1 MENYFILETIRFHLK
16 QADTL
21 VIRGWYPK
29 ENTKKGRLEACLDG
43 RRLPLAA
50 SVESGVEIRQKY
62 LAAGE
67 DVNEEVRARIALPQ
81 DWREAK
87 ELEICCDANG
97 QCVPVRR
104 ISVHKLKKLDASVD
118 YYVESESAQGDSF
131 AIAGWAMGRE
141 PVEISLKSAGGAVSD
156 IKIETFYRRDVAAV
170 YEEADESYQAG
181 FRVKARARG
190 SASLKLEL
198 RSGGR
203 ASVYKTSTERLKKG
217 RAMTPGVLQKAFGYY
232 QRNGLAATFKKI
244 KKKMFREP
252 EVTYHVWRKKR
263 LPAPGELEEQRK
275 AVFKRALKFS
285 VAVPLYRTP
294 ERYLREMIRS
304 VMEQTYSNWEL
315 CLCDGGGAESP
326 LTPILEE
333 YARSDGRIR
342 FRTLDRNL
350 GISGNTNAAVEMATG
365 DFILFADHDDLIAP
379 EALYEFARALEGNPQ
394 ADMIYSDEDK
404 VDMEGK
410 TYFEPNFKPDLNI
423 DLLCSVNYICHLTGV
438 SRKLLKRAGGFR
450 SEFDGAQDYDFI
462 LRCVE
467 RADFVY
473 HIPKV
478 LYHWRC
484 HMDSTAASPESK
496 LYAFEAG
503 ARALEEHYQRIGVP
517 ATVEHADYY
526 GMYHSRYHWG
536 EEPLVSVIIP
546 NKDHIDDLEK
556 CLNSIFQR
564 SAYRNLEFI
573 IVENNSVQEETFAY
587 YKRLQASHENVRV
600 VFYKGEFNFS
610 KINNFGA
617 EHARGEYLLLLNND
631 TEIINP
637 ECIGELLG
645 YCMRE
650 DVGIT
655 GALLLY
661 EDDKI
666 QHAGVVIGFGGI
678 AGHTFIGADRYDLG
692 YQARIVC
699 AQDYSAV
706 TAACLMTKRSLF
718 DEVGGLTQELAVA
731 FNDIDYCMK
740 IRALGKLVVYNPY
753 AKLYHYES
761 KSRGLEDTPQKVARF
776 NREIAVFRERWPD
789 ILRDGD
795 PYYNPNLSLDK
806 SDFSLK

>member
-1 MENYFILETIRFHLK
+1 MENYFILENIRFHLK
-16 QADTL
+16 QDDTL
-21 VIRGWYPK
+21 VFRGWYPK
-29 ENTKKGRLEACLDG
+29 ENAACGTLETYLDK
-43 RRLPLAA
+43 RRLPLDI

-67 DVNEEVRARIALPQ
+67 DVSEEVRASLTLPK
-81 DWREAK
+81 DWRSALG
-87 ELEICCDANG
+87 LEIRCKVGGESFA
-97 QCVPVRR
+97 VRR
-104 ISVHKLKKLDASVD
+104 ISVSKLKKLASSVD
-118 YYVESESAQGDSF
+118 YYVENESMEDDTF
-131 AIAGWAMGRE
+131 TIAGWAMGEE
-141 PVEISLKSAGGAVSD
+141 PVKLSLSGTGGDISAV
-156 IKIETFYRRDVAAV
+156 KIEKFYRRDVAAV
-170 YEEADESYQAG
+170 YEEADETYQAG
-181 FRVKARARG
+181 FRV
-190 SASLKLEL
+190 SAKTKGNVSLKLEL
-198 RSGGR
+198 KSGDKI
-203 ASVYKTSTERLKKG
+203 SIYKTSTAQLKRG
-217 RAMTPGVLQKAFGYY
+217 RAMAPTVLQKAFGYY
-232 QRNGLAATFKKI
+232 QRNGFSATLKKVKKKI
-244 KKKMFREP
+244 FHEP
-252 EVTYHVWRKKR
+252 EITYHVWRKKY
-263 LPAPGELEEQRK
+263 LPTQQDLDMQRK
-275 AVFKRALKFS
+275 AFASGPKFS
-285 VAVPLYRTP
+285 VVIPLYKTP
-294 ERYLREMIRS
+294 ERYLREMIES
-304 VMEQTYSNWEL
+304 IKGQTYANWEL
-315 CLCDGGGAESP
+315 CLCDGSGADSP
-326 LTPILEE
+326 LTGILEE
-333 YARSDGRIR
+333 YAREDKRIR
-342 FRTLDRNL
+342 FQTLEENR
-350 GISGNTNAAVEMATG
+350 GISGNTNAAIEMAEG
-365 DFILFADHDDLIAP
+365 DFVLFADHDDLIPP
-379 EALYEFARALEGNPQ
+379 EAFYEFAKALKEHPK

-404 VDMEGK
+404 IDMEGK

-438 SRKLLKRAGGFR
+438 KRELLKRVGGLR
-450 SEFDGAQDYDFI
+450 GEFDGAQDYDFI

-467 RADFVY
+467 KADFVY

-484 HMDSTAASPESK
+484 HIDSTAASPESK

-503 ARALEEHYQRIGVP
+503 KRALEEHYRRIGVP
-517 ATVEHADYY
+517 AAVEHAGYY
-526 GMYHSRYHWG
+526 GMYHSIYHWG

-546 NKDHIDDLEK
+546 NKDHTEDLDK
-556 CLNSIFQR
+556 CVNSILQK
-564 SAYRNLEFI
+564 STYQNLEFI
-573 IVENNSVQEETFAY
+573 IVENNSTKEETFAY
-587 YKRLQASHENVRV
+587 YEKLEASHENVRV
-600 VFYKGEFNFS
+600 VRYEGDFNFS

-617 EHARGEYLLLLNND
+617 GYAKGEYLLLLNND

-637 ECIGELLG
+637 ECIEEMLG

-650 DVGIT
+650 DVGIV
-655 GALLLY
+655 GSLLLY

-678 AGHTFIGADRYDLG
+678 AGHTFIGSDRYDLG

-718 DEVGGLTQELAVA
+718 DEVGGLTEELAVA

-776 NREIAVFRERWPD
+776 NREVAVFHERWPD